1 MSAFARLAAIAAA
14 AGLAVLAGCGTTPAS
29 QPGSAGPTAQASST
43 PKAPATTPSTPSP
56 APTTRPAP
64 APRACPQPGSYLTA
78 IQVGEHG
85 GYDLVVFQF
94 SGGLPTYGADYA
106 RTVYQDPKG
115 TVVPLPGQAY
125 LRVVFRGASATCG
138 QPLSRTYTGPSV
150 LTPYY
155 PELLAV
161 SAAGDFEK
169 YLSFGIG
176 LAPAA
181 PTTCTR

>member
-1 MSAFARLAAIAAA
+1 MSAFARLATIAAA

-29 QPGSAGPTAQASST
+29 QPGSAASTAQASIT
-43 PKAPATTPSTPSP
+43 PRAPATPSP
-56 APTTRPAP
+56 APTTGPVP

-85 GYDLVVFQF
+85 GYDRVVFQF
-94 SGGLPTYGADYA
+94 SGGLPAYGADYA

-115 TVVPLPGQAY
+115 TVVPLPAQAY
-125 LRVVFRGASATCG
+125 LRVVFRGASAACG
-138 QPLSRTYTGPSV
+138 QPLSWTYTGPSV
-150 LTPYY
+150 LTLYY

-176 LAPAA
+176 LAP
-181 PTTCTR
+181 TTCTH